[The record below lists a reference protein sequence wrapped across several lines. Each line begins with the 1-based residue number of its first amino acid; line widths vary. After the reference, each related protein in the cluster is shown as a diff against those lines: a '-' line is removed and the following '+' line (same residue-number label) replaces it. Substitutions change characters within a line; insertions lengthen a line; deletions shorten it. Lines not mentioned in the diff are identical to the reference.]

1 MKIAVVGC
9 GAMGSVY
16 AALLAKAGNEIW
28 AVDVWQEHVD
38 AIRANG
44 LHIEGASGDNTVVLN
59 ATTEAS
65 EVGACELVILATK
78 ARHVRAAAKSVV
90 GMLAPEAPVLT
101 IQNGLGSGDAAAAA
115 LGAARVTI
123 GVAGGFGAKMLAP
136 GHACHEGMEM
146 IRLGEMEGPVTAR
159 LEAIAKVWSN
169 AGFHVKCF
177 DDIHQLI
184 WEKLICNGT
193 FSAVCTLT
201 GLTAGGVLDDADAWA
216 VASACASEGAAVAR
230 AKGIS
235 LDFDDA
241 VAYVHAFGSKIRD
254 GRPSMW
260 QDMDAGRPGE
270 IDAING
276 AIAGAGKAAGVD
288 TPTHDT
294 LTALVRAAEV
304 ARGIREG

>member
-1 MKIAVVGC
+1 MKIAVVGA

-16 AALLAKAGNEIW
+16 AALLAKAGNEVW
-28 AVDVWQEHVD
+28 AVDVWQEHIE

-44 LHIEGASGDNTVVLN
+44 LHIEGASGDNTVPVN
-59 ATTEAS
+59 ATTDAA
-65 EVGACELVILATK
+65 EVGACDLVILATK
-78 ARHVRAAAKSVV
+78 ARHVSAAAASIEA
-90 GMLAPEAPVLT
+90 MLAPDASVLT

-115 LGAARVTI
+115 LGAARVSV
-123 GVAGGFGAKMLAP
+123 GVAGGFGAKMLGP
-136 GHACHEGMEM
+136 GHARHEGMEL
-146 IRLGEMEGPVTAR
+146 IRLGEMAGPVTPR
-159 LEAIAKVWSN
+159 LEAIAAVWSE
-169 AGFHVKCF
+169 AGFKVKCF

-201 GLTAGGVLDDADAWA
+201 DLTAGGVLDDPDAWA
-216 VASACASEGAAVAR
+216 VASACATEGAAVAR
-230 AKGIS
+230 AKGVT

-241 VAYVHAFGSKIRD
+241 VAYVHAFGAKIRG

-276 AIAGAGKAAGVD
+276 AIAAAGKAAGVA

-304 ARGIREG
+304 ARGISQR

>member
-1 MKIAVVGC
+1 MKIAVVGA

-16 AALLAKAGNEIW
+16 AALLAKAGNEVW
-28 AVDVWQEHVD
+28 AVDVWQEHVE

-44 LHIEGASGDNTVVLN
+44 LHIEGASGDNTVPVN
-59 ATTEAS
+59 ATTDAA
-65 EVGACELVILATK
+65 EVGACDLVILATK
-78 ARHVRAAAKSVV
+78 ARHVADAAESIKA
-90 GMLAPEAPVLT
+90 MLAPDASVLT
-101 IQNGLGSGDAAAAA
+101 IQNGLGSGDAAAEA
-115 LGAARVTI
+115 LGPERVSI
-123 GVAGGFGAKMLAP
+123 GVGGGFGAKMLAP
-136 GHACHEGMEM
+136 GHARHEGMEL
-146 IRLGEMEGPVTAR
+146 IRLGEMEGPVTPR
-159 LEAIAKVWSN
+159 LEAIAKVWSE
-169 AGFHVKCF
+169 AGFKVKCF

-216 VASACASEGAAVAR
+216 VASACATEGAAVAR
-230 AKGIS
+230 AKGIT
-235 LDFDDA
+235 LDFDDP
-241 VAYVHAFGSKIRD
+241 VAYVYAFGAKIRG

-276 AIAGAGKAAGVD
+276 AIAAAGKDAGVA

-304 ARGIREG
+304 ARGIR